1 VTLGGHEFSIQLPKP
16 RVTIRLHVLSD
27 RARFNSNDSRQT
39 LLMPPHDR
47 FWPQVI
53 FNGMANFMEHR
64 FKIRSRTTTDMI
76 SGLIAFG

>member
-1 VTLGGHEFSIQLPKP
+1 
-16 RVTIRLHVLSD
+16 
-27 RARFNSNDSRQT
+27 
-39 LLMPPHDR
+39 MPPHDR